1 MLASPPVD
9 LDLAKALYFREL
21 DRRTELDGTPT
32 MRVAILALL
41 GGLFSYYSQRFVVE
55 CDLPSV
61 VFIIGTAGAIFFAV
75 VAVIW
80 IIRSYVGF
88 TWAYLPFPDQLE
100 SHFQALV
107 EYQAQYAFETA
118 PEVLFAAH
126 LRQRLIEAASQ
137 NASNNNQRAELIY
150 RASLFLSIAVIFSLV
165 AGAPVL
171 FRSLSAALR

>member
-1 MLASPPVD
+1 VD

-21 DRRTELDGTPT
+21 DRRTELDGAPT

-41 GGLFSYYSQRFVVE
+41 GGLFSYYSQRFIVE
-55 CDLPSV
+55 RDLSSV
-61 VFIIGTAGAIFFAV
+61 VFIIGTAGTIFFAV

-100 SHFQALV
+100 SHFQALI

-118 PEVLFAAH
+118 PEVLFTAH

-171 FRSLSAALR
+171 FRSFSAALR